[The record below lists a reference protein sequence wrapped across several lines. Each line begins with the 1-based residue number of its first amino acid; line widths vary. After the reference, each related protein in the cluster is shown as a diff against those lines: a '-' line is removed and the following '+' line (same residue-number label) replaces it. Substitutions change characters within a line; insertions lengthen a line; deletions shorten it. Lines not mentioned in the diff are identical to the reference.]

1 MFFNRY
7 LFVNE
12 TVCTKKLREMNI
24 FSLINTNFKK

>member
-12 TVCTKKLREMNI
+12 TVCNKKLREMNI
-24 FSLINTNFKK
+24 FFFNKHKF